1 MALQI
6 KGKFI
11 EASTLDGERVLL
23 KLDADGKGGA
33 LRFQDSSQ
41 NVLELISYDEANS
54 KVIFTDENGD
64 PQEYVFA
71 SELFENDSEGNLRLK
86 SGIMPSNVML
96 ESEFIEDESGTKV
109 VKEANISSA
118 ITRDSEVFEASG
130 DDAGKFKETL
140 MPAGVMLNSE
150 FTELEGDVGSEVRVI
165 KEENIAAAIARD
177 SEVLL
182 RSDFLAGDGRIL
194 KAKLEIPD
202 DVVTEAELY
211 NSDGSGGTTGIIQD
225 SKLAATGDN
234 AIARESSVLLKAD
247 YVDGSGIL
255 NDAKLPTGLA
265 RDNEIFADSSNSKIK
280 TSLLPALAISNTKV
294 VADIAA
300 RNTLTTGSGD
310 DAEVQEG
317 DIVIVNGTKQTFIW
331 DGSAYQEIL
340 TPATVTSV
348 NGETGA
354 VVLTTSDIDE
364 GLNLY
369 LDSTNLLSKI
379 KQSQDV
385 VATEDEANGLVAL
398 NLKSSGVTAGSYG
411 AASKSLAITV
421 DEQGRL
427 TSASAADIS
436 ITASQVSD
444 FATAASGAVVG
455 DAIADGETAKAPS
468 QNAVFD
474 ALALK
479 ANDSVVVKSVN
490 GVLPASGAVSI
501 DTSHVAEELAVESEG
516 EFTTNAYFTNARAR
530 AAITGAASSI
540 ASADLTASKAL
551 ASDASGKVVASAVT
565 AVELGYVS
573 GVTSAIQTQMDAK
586 AAKAAVNAAVN
597 ALHVKEATVT
607 ISASLE
613 QEFTLSYEPAANSM
627 MVSVGRLMLQEGVDY
642 DVVNDSGTHKVRLK
656 SGGPVVTGGEEALEE
671 GDQVFIKYM
680 KVLALV

>member
-23 KLDADGKGGA
+23 KWDANSKGGA
-33 LRFQDSSQ
+33 LRFEDSSA
-41 NVLELISYDEANS
+41 NVLELVSYDDVNS
-54 KVIFTDENGD
+54 KVIFKDAAGNE
-64 PQEYVFA
+64 QQYVFA

-96 ESEFIEDESGTKV
+96 ESEFIEDQSGTKV
-109 VKEANISSA
+109 VKEGNISSA

-130 DDAGKFKETL
+130 PDAGKFKEEL

-150 FTELEGDVGSEVRVI
+150 FTELEGEVRVI

-182 RSDFLAGDGRIL
+182 RSDFLAEDGRIL

-211 NSDGSGGTTGIIQD
+211 NPDGDGTTGIIKD
-225 SKLAATGDN
+225 SRLAATGAN

-255 NDAKLPTGLA
+255 NDAKLPAGLA
-265 RDNEIFADSSNSKIK
+265 RDSEIFADPEAANLKIK
-280 TSLLPALAISNTKV
+280 TSLLPALAISNTNV

-300 RNTLTTGSGD
+300 RNDLTTGSGD
-310 DAEVQEG
+310 DVDVQEG
-317 DIVIVNGTKQTFIW
+317 DIVIVTGTKQTFIW
-331 DGSAYQEIL
+331 DGSEYKEVL

-348 NGETGA
+348 NGETGT
-354 VVLTTSDIDE
+354 VILTTSDISE
-364 GLNLY
+364 GTNLY
-369 LDSTNLLSKI
+369 LDSTNLVSKI

-385 VATEDEANGLVAL
+385 EATEDEENGLVAL

-421 DEQGRL
+421 DAQGRL

-444 FATAASGAVVG
+444 FATQASSAVVD
-455 DAIADGETAKAPS
+455 DAIVDDVTTKAPS
-468 QNAVFD
+468 QNAVFE

-490 GVLPASGAVSI
+490 GVSPTSGAVSI
-501 DTSHVAEELAVESEG
+501 DTSHVAEELAVQSEG
-516 EFTTNAYFTNARAR
+516 EFITNAYFTNARAR

-540 ASADLTASKAL
+540 AGADLTASKAL

-597 ALHVKEATVT
+597 ALHKKQSFEIT
-607 ISASLE
+607 ASLE
-613 QEFTLSYEPAANSM
+613 QTIALDAKPAVDSM
-627 MVSVGRLMLQEGVDY
+627 VASVGRLLLQEGVDY
-642 DVVNDSGTHKVRLK
+642 DIEETSAGSGSWQLALK
-656 SGGPVVTGGEEALEE
+656 GSVASGGEEALEE
-671 GDQVFIKYM
+671 GDVVYMKYM
-680 KVLALV
+680 KELALA

>member
-1 MALQI
+1 MIMALQI

-23 KLDADGKGGA
+23 KWDANDKGGA
-33 LRFQDSSQ
+33 LRFEDSSE
-41 NVLELISYDEANS
+41 NVLELVSYDEGSS
-54 KVIFTDENGD
+54 KVIFKDAAGNEE
-64 PQEYVFA
+64 EYVFA

-96 ESEFIEDESGTKV
+96 ESEFIEDQSGTKV
-109 VKEANISSA
+109 VKEGNISSA

-130 DDAGKFKETL
+130 DDAGKFKESL

-150 FTELEGDVGSEVRVI
+150 FTELEGEVRVI

-182 RSDFLAGDGRIL
+182 RSDFLAEDGRIL

-225 SKLAATGDN
+225 SRLAASGVN

-255 NDAKLPTGLA
+255 NDAKLPAGLA
-265 RDNEIFADSSNSKIK
+265 RDSEIFADPEAANLKIK
-280 TSLLPALAISNTKV
+280 TSLLPALAISNTNV

-300 RNTLTTGSGD
+300 RNALTTGSGD
-310 DAEVQEG
+310 DVDVQEG
-317 DIVIVNGTKQTFIW
+317 DIVIVTGTKQTFIW
-331 DGSAYQEIL
+331 DGSEYKEVL

-348 NGETGA
+348 NGETGT
-354 VVLTTSDIDE
+354 VILTTSDISE
-364 GLNLY
+364 GTNLY
-369 LDSTNLLSKI
+369 LDSTNLVSKI

-385 VATEDEANGLVAL
+385 EATEDEENGLVAL

-421 DEQGRL
+421 DAQGRL

-490 GVLPASGAVSI
+490 GVSPTSGAVSI
-501 DTSHVAEELAVESEG
+501 DTSHVAEELAVQSEG
-516 EFTTNAYFTNARAR
+516 EFITNAYFTNARAR

-586 AAKAAVNAAVN
+586 AAKAAVNTAVN
-597 ALHVKEATVT
+597 ALHKKQSFEIT
-607 ISASLE
+607 ASLE
-613 QEFTLSYEPAANSM
+613 QTIALDAKPAVDSM
-627 MVSVGRLMLQEGVDY
+627 VASVGRLLLQEGVDY
-642 DVVNDSGTHKVRLK
+642 DIEETSAGSGSWQLALK
-656 SGGPVVTGGEEALEE
+656 GSVASGGEEALEE
-671 GDQVFIKYM
+671 GDVVYMKYM
-680 KVLALV
+680 KELALA